1 MVRTPSIRDE
11 FKFETEELH
20 SYLIE
25 DIAVIKIKS
34 RVFEALTDLAES
46 GKLIS
51 LIQAAER
58 IPDVKAL
65 MVINEP
71 GCMDENEYDKFLHR
85 ILERGIDPF
94 APEEERGIVQRV
106 DRVREINILNR
117 TISQLIEFKKVS
129 VMALQGNI
137 VTPFFGASLSV
148 DFRYAAEDASF
159 SLAHLEYGLHPTG
172 ALPFFLPRYLG
183 QSKAVELLFRGER
196 ISAREAMNLGLVN
209 AVFPS
214 GDFENK
220 CIAEIEKICHL
231 DTRVIHATKLLL
243 HFSKAELQH
252 YFDTEAALLH

>member
-1 MVRTPSIRDE
+1 MSIRDD
-11 FKFETEELH
+11 FNFESVELH
-20 SYLIE
+20 SYLRE
-25 DIAVIKIKS
+25 DIAVIKIKCK
-34 RVFEALTDLAES
+34 VFDALTDLAES

-51 LIQAAER
+51 LIHAAER
-58 IPDVKAL
+58 VPDVKAL
-65 MVINEP
+65 MIINEA

-85 ILERGIDPF
+85 ILDRGIDPY
-94 APEEERGIVQRV
+94 APEEQRGVIQKV

-117 TISQLIEFKKVS
+117 AINHLVEFKKIS

-148 DFRYAAEDASF
+148 DFRYAAEDTSF
-159 SLAHLEYGLHPTG
+159 SLAHLKYGLHPTG
-172 ALPFFLPRYLG
+172 ALPYFLPRYLG

-196 ISAREAMNLGLVN
+196 ISAGEAMDLGLVN
-209 AVFPS
+209 AIFPS
-214 GDFENK
+214 KDFENK
-220 CIAEIEKICHL
+220 CIAEIEKFCHL

>member
-1 MVRTPSIRDE
+1 MSIRDD
-11 FKFETEELH
+11 FNFESVELH
-20 SYLIE
+20 SYLRE
-25 DIAVIKIKS
+25 DIAIIKIKCK
-34 RVFEALTDLAES
+34 VFDALTDLAES

-51 LIQAAER
+51 LIHAAER

-65 MVINEP
+65 MIINES

-85 ILERGIDPF
+85 ILDRGIDPY
-94 APEEERGIVQRV
+94 ASEEQKGVIQKV

-117 TISQLIEFKKVS
+117 AINHLVEFKKIA

-148 DFRYAAEDASF
+148 DFRYAAEDTSF
-159 SLAHLEYGLHPTG
+159 SLAHLKYGLHPTG
-172 ALPFFLPRYLG
+172 ALPYFLPRYLG

-196 ISAREAMNLGLVN
+196 ISAREAMDFGLVN
-209 AVFPS
+209 VVFSS